1 MVWAGLDAGD
11 TERVETEGAWIATG
25 PGGVFGHTVHHQLD
39 MARDQIALERW
50 PAGVRDGSVEHR
62 GLHLELVLHSVDQF
76 AVHVLVHGLGEL
88 TMHSV
93 EDLKVIMVLNRL
105 ILILEAR
112 F

>member
-1 MVWAGLDAGD
+1 MVRTGLDAGD
-11 TERVETEGAWIATG
+11 TEGVETEGTWIVTRS
-25 PGGVFGHTVHHQLD
+25 GGMFGHTVHYQFD

-50 PAGVRDGSVEHR
+50 PAGVRDGSMEHR

-93 EDLKVIMVLNRL
+93 EDLKVDYGVKPVDRYS
-105 ILILEAR
+105 
-112 F
+112 